1 LVSISCT
8 LLNRDYTA
16 TRRAPLITDKFFVR
30 NANVIQPAGA
40 ERLVATGVG
49 HITGGTG
56 KLGSIQGT
64 ARQVTTFDP
73 IAGVPGENQVDLEY
87 SIGK

>member
-1 LVSISCT
+1 MADGIGTTSSYVLYVLDNS
-8 LLNRDYTA
+8 
-16 TRRAPLITDKFFVR
+16 DKFFVR

>member
-1 LVSISCT
+1 MADGIGTTSSYFLYVLDNS
-8 LLNRDYTA
+8 
-16 TRRAPLITDKFFVR
+16 DKFFVR

-40 ERLVATGVG
+40 GRLVATGVG